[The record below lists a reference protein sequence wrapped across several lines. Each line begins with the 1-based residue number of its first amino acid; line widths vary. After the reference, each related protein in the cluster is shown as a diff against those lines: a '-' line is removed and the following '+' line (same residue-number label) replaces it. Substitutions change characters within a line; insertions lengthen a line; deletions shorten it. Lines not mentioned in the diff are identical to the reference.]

1 MLQLAVRA
9 TFPTVPWNENE
20 RTRRSADTLPEDV
33 EGETVPVE
41 MRGGGG
47 LFALRRF
54 WKVAA
59 HFYHVS
65 HDIFL

>member
-20 RTRRSADTLPEDV
+20 RTRCSADTLPEVV

-41 MRGGGG
+41 TREGGGFVRSEKV
-47 LFALRRF
+47 LESSSSFLPRF
-54 WKVAA
+54 T
-59 HFYHVS
+59 
-65 HDIFL
+65 